1 MSRLLNLNLD
11 DIEFII
17 CLELSWQV
25 LAAKLDCLRGVIEE
39 VNCMKSKRT
48 VCRTHLSFFS

>member
-39 VNCMKSKRT
+39 VNCIKSKRT